1 MAYPLEFK
9 NKVLETKEKENL
21 SIYATCKKFGI
32 SIFTLKSWMSE
43 KKNIKYSSG
52 NIEAV
57 ALDFKT
63 YPYDNVADRV
73 SRLNISTASIYLI
86 LRQLKEKHNE

>member
-1 MAYPLEFK
+1 MAYPVEYK

-21 SIYATCKKFGI
+21 TVYATCKKFGI
-32 SIFTLKSWMSE
+32 SIFALTSWMTE
-43 KKNIKYSSG
+43 KENTKPSSG

-63 YPYDNVADRV
+63 YPYDHIADRV
-73 SRLNISTASIYLI
+73 SRLNISTASIYII
-86 LRQLKEKHNE
+86 LRQLKEKHNQ